1 MCVGACASVLD
12 LERRQQEP
20 GAEKPIFV
28 MHHHLARHN
37 LDLPNL
43 SIRGFDCGHAP
54 PSCLDI
60 T

>member
-54 PSCLDI
+54 PSC
-60 T
+60 